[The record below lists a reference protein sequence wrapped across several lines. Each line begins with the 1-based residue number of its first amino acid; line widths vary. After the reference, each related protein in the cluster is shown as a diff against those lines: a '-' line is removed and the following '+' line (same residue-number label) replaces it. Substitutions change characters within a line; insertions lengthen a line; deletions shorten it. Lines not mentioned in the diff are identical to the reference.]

1 LSDPITLERCENAM
15 FFLAESDSDYAVA
28 KTDVL
33 RAEILC
39 KRARARCFIVAQGS
53 SVEARKSS
61 AETHGEVIAA
71 DDELVRATLE
81 YETLRAK
88 RQRAE
93 LLIDVF
99 RTVEASRR
107 KS

>member
-1 LSDPITLERCENAM
+1 MENAM
-15 FFLAESDSDYAVA
+15 SWLAETDADYAMA

-39 KRARARCFIVAQGS
+39 KRVRARIFATVDGS
-53 SVEARKSS
+53 IEARKSA
-61 AETHGEVIAA
+61 AEVHADVISA

-81 YETLRAK
+81 YESLRAK

-93 LLIDVF
+93 LLIDVW
-99 RTVEASRR
+99 RSVESSRR